1 MACWQDLYRMLVEE
15 KLSAEEIVGQLGVQP
30 SRLKRMLASK
40 RLNAKLRAAE
50 LVASKQAGY
59 GLVVGV
65 GSTARKLKDLTGA
78 DKPETARRACLD
90 VLTTAREIHDAE
102 RAREQRAARQRAPWS
117 SFGRGAAG
125 GDDWD
130 GRDSPAPPDGR
141 DGPPAERG
149 GDPVAAGRAAGDLPA
164 EAQVGP
170 IAPHEPAA
178 SPPGAKARRRVPSEA
193 TVRAIEAKAAERK
206 RFREEIRRH
215 GGVRLPR
222 IRQRGR

>member
-1 MACWQDLYRMLVEE
+1 MACCQDLYRMLVKE
-15 KLSAEEIVGQLGVQP
+15 KLSAEEIVSQLGVSP

-50 LVASKQAGY
+50 LVANKQAGY

-102 RAREQRAARQRAPWS
+102 RAREEQAAAQRALRARFSTPIPD
-117 SFGRGAAG
+117 
-125 GDDWD
+125 DDWD
-130 GRDSPAPPDGR
+130 DRNSPDTGDGQ
-141 DGPPAERG
+141 DGPPGEGG
-149 GDPVAAGRAAGDLPA
+149 GDPVGAGRAAADRPA
-164 EAQVGP
+164 EAPVESSV
-170 IAPHEPAA
+170 PHEPAGA
-178 SPPGAKARRRVPSEA
+178 PAGAKATRRAPSEA
-193 TVRAIEAKAAERK
+193 TVRAIEARAAERK

-215 GGVRLPR
+215 GGARLAR
-222 IRQRGR
+222 IRQNGR